1 MLQNH
6 EHSTFSMKKICQNS
20 PRNVL
25 KKRIV
30 KDRTEKLLKKDNSI
44 RIFYLTVLFLLNHSS
59 KFNF

>member
-30 KDRTEKLLKKDNSI
+30 KDQTEKVLKKDNSI
-44 RIFYLTVLFLLNHSS
+44 RIFLFDCIV
-59 KFNF
+59 FAQPFV